1 MAKTT
6 PDSPPEAVRSK
17 KSLLRRAKRSE
28 REASRWLQVHDGPD
42 PRYRNL
48 TTSTGRIGHLTGLQA
63 DSVSKSYLDEH
74 KNVKVPATLA
84 KWWQQICS
92 KAIEW
97 GKNPIL
103 TWEPSNAADYRVAG
117 KPLPDLHVI
126 TADRHAE
133 LLDKERFADERGY
146 RP

>member
-1 MAKTT
+1 MTKTT
-6 PDSPPEAVRSK
+6 PEPNAESVRSK

-28 REASRWLQVHDGPD
+28 RENARWLQTHDGPD
-42 PRYRNL
+42 HRYDNL

-63 DSVSKSYLDEH
+63 DSVSRSYLSEN

-84 KWWQQICS
+84 KWWQQIAS

-97 GKNPIL
+97 GKNPII
-103 TWEPSNAADYRVAG
+103 TWEPSNGADYRVAG
-117 KPLPDLHVI
+117 KPLPHLHII
-126 TADRHAE
+126 TPERHRE
-133 LLDKERFADERGY
+133 LLEKERYADANGY